1 MGINRRGGVRPGH
14 FVALT
19 VLLGLA
25 VPGPAAVQAQQ
36 EDVVKLGDLFAIS
49 NAAIYIA
56 IDKGYFK
63 DQGIRNEITNFASAA
78 KALPAL
84 TAGEIEVSVGTASA
98 GLFNAIA
105 AGAPYRIV
113 ADKGQ
118 GRAGFGY
125 VLLAVRRD
133 LVDSGQVK
141 SVKDL
146 KGKKVALFAKGII
159 QDYLMGK
166 MAEEVGLT
174 IKDFDLIYLGAPNQL
189 TAFETKAIDAAQ
201 TVEPW
206 GTRFEERGVGVKFR
220 TPDQVKGLAPVQIAC
235 IMYSGKFINE
245 RRDVAQRWMNAYL
258 KAAKLFAERG
268 TKEDELTAI
277 IAKYTKNPVNVVKAA
292 IPHYQAPDGKLVL
305 ESLADQI
312 KWFVTNGYMQEPVP
326 VEKVVDLSFL
336 K

>member
-1 MGINRRGGVRPGH
+1 MSMTSRPMVRLARVFGTLILGA
-14 FVALT
+14 FAMVAPVT
-19 VLLGLA
+19 A
-25 VPGPAAVQAQQ
+25 RAQ
-36 EDVVKLGDLFAIS
+36 EEVVKLGDLFAIS

-56 IDKGYFK
+56 IEKGYFK
-63 DQGIRNEITNFASAA
+63 EQGIRNEITNFASAA
-78 KALPAL
+78 KMLPAL

-118 GRAGFGY
+118 ARAGSGY
-125 VLLAVRRD
+125 VLLAVRKD
-133 LVDSGQVK
+133 LMDSGQIK

-174 IKDFDLIYLGAPNQL
+174 IKDFDITYLGAPSQL
-189 TAFETKAIDAAQ
+189 TALETKAIDAAQ

-206 GTRFEERGVGVKFR
+206 GSRFEERGVAVKFR
-220 TPDQVKGLAPVQIAC
+220 TPDQVRGLTPVQIAC

-268 TKEDELTAI
+268 TKDDELAAI
-277 IAKYTKNPVNVVKAA
+277 IAKYTKNPVNVIKAA

-305 ESLADQI
+305 ESLSDQI
-312 KWFVTNGYMQEPVP
+312 KWFVANGYMKESVS
-326 VEKVVDLSFL
+326 VDKAVDLSFL